1 MRRKH
6 RVEKKYV
13 PDLIYQS
20 PLVTRFINYI
30 MKDGKKSTAARTFY
44 RAMDLI
50 KKESKEDP
58 ISVFNRA
65 LENISPDVEVKSR
78 RVGGANYQ
86 IPQSVPLYR
95 QTTLACRWLI
105 NATRAKKGVSFSKA
119 LAEELTAASHN
130 EGAAIRK
137 KIDTHRMADANK
149 AFAHFARR

>member
-6 RVEKKYV
+6 RVEKKYE
-13 PDLIYQS
+13 PDLVYQS
-20 PLVTRFINYI
+20 PLVSRFINYI
-30 MKDGKKSTAARTFY
+30 MKDGKKSTATRTFY

-58 ISVFNRA
+58 LGVFNRA
-65 LENISPDVEVKSR
+65 LENISPDIEVKSR

-86 IPQSVPLYR
+86 IPQSVPPYR

-105 NATRAKKGVSFSKA
+105 NASRAKKGISFSKA
-119 LAEELTAASHN
+119 LADELIAASHN

-137 KIDTHRMADANK
+137 KVDTHRMAEANK